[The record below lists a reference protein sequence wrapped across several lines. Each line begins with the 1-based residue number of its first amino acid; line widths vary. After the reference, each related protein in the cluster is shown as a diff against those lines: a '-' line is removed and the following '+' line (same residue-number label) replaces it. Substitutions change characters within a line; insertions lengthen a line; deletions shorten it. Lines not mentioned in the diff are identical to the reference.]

1 MSHTKVVRK
10 YYILMKLD
18 NISELPSHLQPRRI
32 KTMQAVDAAKER
44 SCYINSPEYWGQA
57 KRDGSRLIVIAT
69 PDTVY
74 YQSRSRKMK
83 RQPCE
88 EINQALQEVAA
99 KLGTFVLDGELY
111 YRSVTGSE
119 HRTSSQAATINATKN
134 VEVSPTPMYGIFKAL
149 LFDGKDLTIAT
160 EAERI
165 AAGENIGEY
174 LREDFF
180 EVLPTARSLEE
191 KIELALKQESEGR
204 EGEIWV
210 LKDCVYQGGKDKHS
224 QAMLRTK
231 YCLELDLV
239 VTDLTA
245 VKGTGRLFNAA
256 IVAQEVE
263 DKLVPRGSLAIG
275 FPLKD
280 MQEIVRRHTAKP
292 GSVKITVRCLGLTEN
307 GNLWHGRFIG
317 LCEQ

>member
-1 MSHTKVVRK
+1 
-10 YYILMKLD
+10 MKLD
-18 NISELPSHLQPRRI
+18 NISELPLYLQPGCI
-32 KTMQAVDAAKER
+32 QTMQAVDAPMER

-69 PDTVY
+69 LNTVY

-88 EINQALQEVAA
+88 EINQALQEAA
-99 KLGTFVLDGELY
+99 IKLGTFILDGELF

-119 HRTSSQAATINATKN
+119 HRTSAQAATINASKGTAKA
-134 VEVSPTPMYGIFKAL
+134 SPTPIYAIFKAL
-149 LFDGKDLTIAT
+149 WCSGKDLTIAT

-165 AAGENIGEY
+165 GAGEKIGGC
-174 LREDFF
+174 LRKDFF
-180 EVLPTARSLEE
+180 EILPTARSQEE
-191 KIELALKQESEGR
+191 KAELAFKQEAEAR
-204 EGEIWV
+204 EGEIWI
-210 LKDCVYQGGKDKHS
+210 LKNCVYTGGKDKHN

-239 VTDLTA
+239 VTDLTL
-245 VKGTGRLFNAA
+245 VKGTGRPFSAA

-263 DKLVPRGSLAIG
+263 NKLVLRGSVGTG
-275 FPLKD
+275 FSLKD
-280 MQEIVRRHTAKP
+280 MREIVRRHTVKP

-317 LCEQ
+317 LCE

>member
-10 YYILMKLD
+10 YYVLMKLD

-32 KTMQAVDAAKER
+32 KTMQAVDAPMER
-44 SCYINSPEYWGQA
+44 SYYINSPEYWGQA

-74 YQSRSRKMK
+74 YQSRSRKMN

-88 EINQALQEVAA
+88 EIHQALQEVVV
-99 KLGTFVLDGELY
+99 KLGTFILDGELY

-119 HRTSSQAATINATKN
+119 HRTSSQAATVNAAKN
-134 VEVSPTPMYGIFKAL
+134 VTASPTPIYAIFKAL
-149 LFDGKDLTIAT
+149 WFDGKDLTIAT

-165 AAGENIGEY
+165 AAGEKIGEC

-180 EVLPTARSLEE
+180 EVLPTAKSLEE
-191 KIELALKQESEGR
+191 KTELALKQELEGR

-210 LKDCVYQGGKDKHS
+210 LKNCVYQGGKDKHS

-239 VTDLTA
+239 ITDLTS
-245 VKGTGRLFNAA
+245 VKSTGRPFSAA
-256 IVAQEVE
+256 IVAQKVE

-275 FPLKD
+275 FSMKD
-280 MQEIVRRHTAKP
+280 MREIVRRHTAKP
-292 GSVKITVRCLGLTEN
+292 GSVKVTARCLGVTEN
-307 GNLWHGRFIG
+307 GKLWHGRFIG
-317 LCEQ
+317 LCE

>member
-1 MSHTKVVRK
+1 MRHNKVVRK
-10 YYILMKLD
+10 YYVLMKLD

-32 KTMQAVDAAKER
+32 KTMQAVDAPMER

-83 RQPCE
+83 RQPSE
-88 EINQALQEVAA
+88 EINQALYEAA
-99 KLGTFVLDGELY
+99 SKLGTFILDGELY

-119 HRTSSQAATINATKN
+119 HRTLAQAATINATKN
-134 VEVSPTPMYGIFKAL
+134 VKVSPTPIYAIFKAL
-149 LFDGKDLTIAT
+149 WFDGKDLTIAAET
-160 EAERI
+160 ERI
-165 AAGENIGEY
+165 AAGEKIGEY
-174 LREDFF
+174 LRKDFF
-180 EVLPTARSLEE
+180 EVLPTAKSLEE
-191 KIELALKQESEGR
+191 KTQLALKQESEGR

-239 VTDLTA
+239 VTDLTS
-245 VKGTGRLFNAA
+245 VKDVGRPFSAA

-263 DKLVPRGSLAIG
+263 DKLVPRGSLVIG
-275 FPLKD
+275 FSLKD
-280 MQEIVRRHTAKP
+280 MKEIVRRHTAEP
-292 GSVKITVRCLGLTEN
+292 GSVKVTVRCLGLTEN
-307 GNLWHGRFIG
+307 GKLWHGRFVG
-317 LCEQ
+317 LCE